1 MAKKLTKKELEV
13 TKTLY
18 QKYSAIDRRVHE
30 LNKAA
35 NRAFLEYVEVE
46 SALNKQRAKLEEK
59 YGAVNIDLET
69 GELQEQ
75 AVQE

>member
-13 TKTLY
+13 TSTLY

-35 NRAFLEYVEVE
+35 NRAFLEYIEVE

-59 YGAVNIDLET
+59 YGAVNIDLDT

-75 AVQE
+75 PVQE